1 MQQSVPY
8 HHNQQHWL
16 KCLADQEFNLKTHYA
31 VAMQDDRIE
40 IKIEIE
46 IGPEQDRKVTASLGR
61 NHDDSEIAT

>member
-1 MQQSVPY
+1 M
-8 HHNQQHWL
+8 
-16 KCLADQEFNLKTHYA
+16 KTHYA